1 MYRYFFSSPKTILY
15 ATVFGPD
22 VDTMPPGPALEP
34 LTPANREQFCTTPVT
49 YFVTPPAY
57 VWYVQPQA
65 QQPWTETKIRPYSI
79 VYVEDPRLQVD
90 FTGLTIFM
98 DIVDIVIQE
107 DRVCARFQGWRTASA
122 DFVNEHG
129 GLLLLPSVFHVPLS
143 CTNLWFLRM
152 ASSIMPVSA
161 LRRLVYDQYNL
172 VHSSETYQQPRLRN
186 YVTRGP
192 DPVLLRR
199 FEAPPITHTLYAFKV
214 SDIVS
219 DHEHIVSD
227 HELHSTVESHLA
239 SEDIAEM
246 VLGAGLTDTLEW
258 DDEPARAE
266 TALGTVS
273 EGTSATLCDIPL
285 SESEDTLGSGISEL
299 EVIELRWNGD
309 VIYGG
314 VVYADDEDSVA
325 DNLSDLV
332 FATNAIEPTVAGP
345 RYDVNGYLIED
356 EEDMIIG
363 SLLDD

>member
-1 MYRYFFSSPKTILY
+1 MDGIRNLEQYGRRSIL
-15 ATVFGPD
+15 
-22 VDTMPPGPALEP
+22 
-34 LTPANREQFCTTPVT
+34 EQD
-49 YFVTPPAY
+49 YLY
-57 VWYVQPQA
+57 V
-65 QQPWTETKIRPYSI
+65 
-79 VYVEDPRLQVD
+79 
-90 FTGLTIFM
+90 
-98 DIVDIVIQE
+98 VIP
-107 DRVCARFQGWRTASA
+107 
-122 DFVNEHG
+122 
-129 GLLLLPSVFHVPLS
+129 LPSPLGILQS
-143 CTNLWFLRM
+143 PEDVRSRDAMKAEGVRLLYRSWMGHSQGGAAPRSKAKLIEGLIKDEV
-152 ASSIMPVSA
+152 SIDWGRVNDWS
-161 LRRLVYDQYNL
+161 
-172 VHSSETYQQPRLRN
+172 
-186 YVTRGP
+186 P
-192 DPVLLRR
+192 D
-199 FEAPPITHTLYAFKV
+199 
-214 SDIVS
+214 
-219 DHEHIVSD
+219 IVSD

-273 EGTSATLCDIPL
+273 EGTSTTLCDIPL

>member
-1 MYRYFFSSPKTILY
+1 ML
-15 ATVFGPD
+15 
-22 VDTMPPGPALEP
+22 
-34 LTPANREQFCTTPVT
+34 
-49 YFVTPPAY
+49 
-57 VWYVQPQA
+57 
-65 QQPWTETKIRPYSI
+65 
-79 VYVEDPRLQVD
+79 
-90 FTGLTIFM
+90 
-98 DIVDIVIQE
+98 
-107 DRVCARFQGWRTASA
+107 
-122 DFVNEHG
+122 
-129 GLLLLPSVFHVPLS
+129 
-143 CTNLWFLRM
+143 
-152 ASSIMPVSA
+152 
-161 LRRLVYDQYNL
+161 
-172 VHSSETYQQPRLRN
+172 
-186 YVTRGP
+186 
-192 DPVLLRR
+192 
-199 FEAPPITHTLYAFKV
+199 
-214 SDIVS
+214 
-219 DHEHIVSD
+219 D
-227 HELHSTVESHLA
+227 HELHSTVENHLA

>member
-1 MYRYFFSSPKTILY
+1 MPHLMAGDFNNIEDNLDRLPVGDGPDQSIVALDELKSGLGLMLADGWRVTYPHLRKYTFHRGSGRNAVFSRLDRIYVTP
-15 ATVFGPD
+15 TVFNVSVQLTADNAPVMGP
-22 VDTMPPGPALEP
+22 GRP
-34 LTPANREQFCTTPVT
+34 LFL
-49 YFVTPPAY
+49 
-57 VWYVQPQA
+57 
-65 QQPWTETKIRPYSI
+65 
-79 VYVEDPRLQVD
+79 LQ
-90 FTGLTIFM
+90 
-98 DIVDIVIQE
+98 
-107 DRVCARFQGWRTASA
+107 
-122 DFVNEHG
+122 
-129 GLLLLPSVFHVPLS
+129 LLK
-143 CTNLWFLRM
+143 
-152 ASSIMPVSA
+152 
-161 LRRLVYDQYNL
+161 DKNL

-199 FEAPPITHTLYAFKV
+199 FEARPSVPRDRED
-214 SDIVS
+214 DIGLIRLTES
-219 DHEHIVSD
+219 PTPYTPSRSPDIVSD

-273 EGTSATLCDIPL
+273 EGTSATLCKIPL
-285 SESEDTLGSGISEL
+285 SKSEDTLGSGISEL